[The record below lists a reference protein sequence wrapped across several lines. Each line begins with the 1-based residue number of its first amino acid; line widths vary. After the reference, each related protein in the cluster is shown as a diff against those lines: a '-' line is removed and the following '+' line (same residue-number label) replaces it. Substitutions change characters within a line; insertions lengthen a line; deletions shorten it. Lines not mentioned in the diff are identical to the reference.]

1 MLTLGTGRNALVAPV
16 STERA
21 SMVRKRSQ
29 LVSKEP
35 SNASMAA
42 REAWL
47 MASSIA
53 ELKVFS
59 MVQPHSRSYRFV

>member
-29 LVSKEP
+29 LFSKES

-53 ELKVFS
+53 ELKVF
-59 MVQPHSRSYRFV
+59 VLFEGDAGN